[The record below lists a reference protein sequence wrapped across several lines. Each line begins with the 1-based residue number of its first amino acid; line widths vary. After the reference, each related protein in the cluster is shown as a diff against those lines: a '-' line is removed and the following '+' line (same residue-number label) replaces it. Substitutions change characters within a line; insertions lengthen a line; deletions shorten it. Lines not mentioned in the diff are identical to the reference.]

1 MKSHLA
7 IVGKSGNLA
16 LKPDASITV
25 IEKNPMFNN
34 VEMHSYPFELPFEQ
48 NRHLIKNMDDV
59 NSTLRAQD
67 VDGEP
72 FAIISD
78 GIRLRNTVMKVQSD
92 VVLKDAL
99 SVNLDATQKTFK
111 DMIQDMKCRDV
122 SVDDDILIG
131 EKIGDV
137 IVNFKYS
144 EKYVTLIDCFAGQY
158 VEGYEITMKQDS
170 FEEVFQ
176 PVALGYSYPAEC
188 YEDATTHEAE
198 PAKNSNGTDIV
209 KTYKNTNKDA
219 TGNIVVKVPKIKT
232 SYINVSKPYPQ
243 AKYCNT
249 QICYAHH
256 AAGQEDNGKYTG
268 ETSDEIVK
276 SKDREKGVTEDKS
289 PYWVLP
295 AARPASGL
303 CFYVA
308 YFLERLFK
316 QLGVAFD
323 MTVLTDIEDFNY
335 LSFVSTQCHYDAVPK
350 TGATFSSVEEINKWL
365 DSRGCGGRVVLNDNK
380 PEKDSNLYADGK
392 TRLDIPSGA
401 WKEWKVIGNHG
412 AYNQYVSTDIT
423 NADGSITVKWASAHV
438 EDDKVPGQPPTPRV
452 EYYQNVLRRYSIDS
466 VQVSAKVMLMY
477 ANSANFPDVNVTE
490 VIESIENTFGVRFC
504 YDPDTNKVTVKLLRD
519 MFRRKDRLG
528 NVLSPVKFQGIVTEI
543 HKKTENIRG
552 VRARYSAESD
562 AQEQRDNIR
571 YGKRDYNT
579 DYDYVDYP
587 DGRTEIASYAD
598 LTAKID
604 VGNMRGYADL
614 ATGNF
619 YRIKVSADASTAD
632 ELQPAIFEV
641 GQFHG
646 VEEGDCSKQADD
658 DDAIREIVSNFEPVI
673 VNDVDFRG
681 KNYEGEYIPTL
692 VPFIDEDM
700 EHEFLIKKMLNPVSV
715 KWGSVDF
722 VYELCLCENYD
733 PTQTDD
739 GQSPL
744 QHHDWG
750 LTIGFLRPGSG
761 VDNIVNYDENYDNF
775 GNYRWRIDSSSSAIT
790 SDTMDAFGN
799 AYRTSDAGSFSLKP
813 RAWKPF
819 LYYIKDGVTHVTP
832 YSDDLVGQ
840 PVEGEVGKTWLIPCN
855 DDERNAHGIITKR
868 LRSRGY
874 VDTFLIEYIH
884 FLLNRQRYEIKAQCT
899 AAELS
904 NIPLNWDRF
913 YDVDGKIGLFNEFQ
927 YEVNE
932 ETGIGEVTID
942 FFAI

>member
-48 NRHLIKNMDDV
+48 NRHLMKNMDDV
-59 NSTLRAQD
+59 NSTLRASD
-67 VDGEP
+67 VEGEQ
-72 FAIISD
+72 FRIIAD
-78 GIRLRNTVMKVQSD
+78 GIPLRNAVMKVQED
-92 VVLKDAL
+92 VVLRDAL
-99 SVNLDATQKTFK
+99 SVNLDATRRTFK
-111 DMIQDMKCRDV
+111 DMIQDMRCRDV
-122 SVDDDILIG
+122 TVDDDILIG

-137 IVNFKYS
+137 DIDITVVEKFSLTPVS
-144 EKYVTLIDCFAGQY
+144 EFSSYRDPDYVIKETQNYKEHFDPPAIGF
-158 VEGYEITMKQDS
+158 S
-170 FEEVFQ
+170 F
-176 PVALGYSYPAEC
+176 PGEC
-188 YEDATTHEAE
+188 YQDEHLEAE
-198 PAKNSNGTDIV
+198 PKKNEDGTDVV
-209 KTYKNTNKDA
+209 KTYKNTNKKSNGD
-219 TGNIVVKVPKIKT
+219 IIVKVPKVKT
-232 SYINVSKPYPQ
+232 SYINTSKPYPQ

-256 AAGQEDNGKYTG
+256 AAGIDSNGYTG
-268 ETSDEIVK
+268 ESTDEIIK
-276 SKDREKGVTEDKS
+276 AKDRDESVEEDKS

-295 AARPASGL
+295 ADRPASGI
-303 CFYVA
+303 CFYVG

-316 QLGVAFD
+316 KLGVAYD
-323 MTVLTDIEDFNY
+323 MTALTDIEDFNY
-335 LSFVSTQCHYDAVPK
+335 LVLFN
-350 TGATFSSVEEINKWL
+350 TGCYFNKGENIGTFSGDSKYINKWL
-365 DSRGCGGRVVLNDNK
+365 ESRGCGGKIEIQTNQ
-380 PEKDSNLYADGK
+380 PKDAEIKGFDLPAGGYERIDYG
-392 TRLDIPSGA
+392 GGF
-401 WKEWKVIGNHG
+401 EH
-412 AYNQYVSTDIT
+412 DIT
-423 NADGSITVKWASAHV
+423 ESDGSLRVWNTKWYHSS
-438 EDDKVPGQPPTPRV
+438 DLDWTD
-452 EYYQNVLRRYSIDS
+452 YYFKPIIKMFD
-466 VQVSAKVMLMY
+466 VSCLMTAKVFRMY
-477 ANSANFPDVNVTE
+477 ANSDNFPNLDVLE
-490 VIESIENTFGVRFC
+490 VIESLENTFGVRFC

-519 MFRRKDRLG
+519 MFRRKDRNG
-528 NVLSPVKFQGIVTEI
+528 NVLKSIKFHGKVTEI

-552 VRARYSAESD
+552 VRAKYSAESD
-562 AQEQRDNIR
+562 SQEQRDNIR
-571 YGKRDYNT
+571 YGKRDYDTN
-579 DYDYVDYP
+579 YDYVDYP
-587 DGRTEIASYAD
+587 DGRTEIASYVD
-598 LTAKID
+598 LTAKIG
-604 VGNMRGYADL
+604 VGNMTGYADP
-614 ATGNF
+614 ATGDF
-619 YRIKVSADASTAD
+619 YRIKVSADASTSD

-658 DDAIREIVSNFEPVI
+658 DGAIREIVSHFEPIV

-681 KNYEGEYIPTL
+681 KNYEGEHTPTL

-700 EHEFLIKKMLNPVSV
+700 EHEFLIKKMLNPISA
-715 KWGSVDF
+715 KWGSIDI
-722 VYELCLCENYD
+722 VYELCMSECWD
-733 PTQTDD
+733 PTSTDD
-739 GQSPL
+739 GLSPL

-750 LTIGFLRPGSG
+750 LTVGFLRPGSG
-761 VDNIVNYDENYDNF
+761 VNNVVNYDEGYDGF

-855 DDERNAHGIITKR
+855 DDERNAQGIITKR

-932 ETGIGEVTID
+932 ETGIGEVIID